1 MYSDNP
7 NTSISEPSITQEHK
21 PPKRNLLMILHNM
34 IRVIPDKGEENLK
47 SDLEY
52 ELNRASF
59 TPPENMYSIWLNV
72 QNIITER
79 FKTHHDTT
87 NLPEWC
93 SLLVDI
99 WTDRKK
105 D

>member
-1 MYSDNP
+1 MDNDNP
-7 NTSISEPSITQEHK
+7 NSAVSLAPK
-21 PPKRNLLMILHNM
+21 PKRNLLALLTNIISL
-34 IRVIPDKGEENLK
+34 IPNEGEEYFK
-47 SDLEY
+47 SELEY
-52 ELNRASF
+52 ALNRAAF
-59 TPPENMYSIWLNV
+59 TPPENMYSIWMNV
-72 QNIITER
+72 QNVINNR
-79 FKTHHDTT
+79 FKHHKDTT

>member
-1 MYSDNP
+1 MNNDNLNSSVSP
-7 NTSISEPSITQEHK
+7 APK
-21 PPKRNLLMILHNM
+21 PKRNLLAILTSMIS
-34 IRVIPDKGEENLK
+34 IIPNEGEDNFK

-52 ELNRASF
+52 ALNQAAF
-59 TPPENMYSIWLNV
+59 TPPENMYSIWMNAQNV
-72 QNIITER
+72 INNR
-79 FKTHHDTT
+79 FKQHKDTT

-99 WTDRKK
+99 WTDRKR